1 MEPLPASPPRV
12 GRTLGIIKGT
22 IKRKPRCTKQRGFFH
37 CARNGTRTRTA
48 VRPRDFHT
56 TLAFTQA
63 IFERCCSLDYF
74 FTMPCGLGVAYI
86 VSTPFISLWAELS
99 EPSPH
104 LSSPTERFLFVRAIL
119 HRRFPD
125 AHSCFVLDMSLSTRD
140 SLDKASA
147 GFQSYGLCCH
157 H

>member
-1 MEPLPASPPRV
+1 MPGSLFC
-12 GRTLGIIKGT
+12 I
-22 IKRKPRCTKQRGFFH
+22 

-48 VRPRDFHT
+48 VRPRDFLA

-63 IFERCCSLDYF
+63 ISERCCSLDYF

-119 HRRFPD
+119 LHGFPHE
-125 AHSCFVLDMSLSTRD
+125 HSCFVLDMSLSSRGSWDIAT
-140 SLDKASA
+140 AS
-147 GFQSYGLCCH
+147 FQSYDPDYHHSCGAVPMGLGNLAIL
-157 H
+157 